1 MSPASLQSI
10 FTPPPVQFYAS
21 YGITDPAPVKRAA
34 TYVSSRRW
42 QDSTWGYFPDTAFAS
57 ASSTYVLAHGGRK
70 ELITR
75 KRHACAQVLDKPYPQ
90 WEGPFSPNRVFC
102 TVSQNSEIA

>member
-1 MSPASLQSI
+1 MDFI
-10 FTPPPVQFYAS
+10 FYD
-21 YGITDPAPVKRAA
+21 YYMK
-34 TYVSSRRW
+34 
-42 QDSTWGYFPDTAFAS
+42 
-57 ASSTYVLAHGGRK
+57 RK

-75 KRHACAQVLDKPYPQ
+75 KRHACARVLDKPYPQ